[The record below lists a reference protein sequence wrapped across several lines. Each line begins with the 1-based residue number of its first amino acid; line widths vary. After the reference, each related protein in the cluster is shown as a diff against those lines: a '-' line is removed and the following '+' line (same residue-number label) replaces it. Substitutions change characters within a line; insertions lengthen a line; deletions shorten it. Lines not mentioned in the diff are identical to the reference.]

1 MTTYTTVQGDTW
13 DGIAKKHLG
22 NERFMSELIKANF
35 AYCLYSILPAN
46 LELTL
51 PDVDEEQATL
61 NNDLLP
67 PWKR

>member
-1 MTTYTTVQGDTW
+1 
-13 DGIAKKHLG
+13 LG